1 MAIAYKL
8 FAVNK
13 KNRGKL
19 FPLYIN
25 TNTSTPIG
33 EWVDAESGTLI
44 NGKVKSKLG
53 LLCYR
58 PGWHLSDMPIAT
70 HMGIKDESGKIA
82 FMRPDVVW
90 CECEY
95 SDEINYQEEAD
106 QNGTI
111 NNKLIPRLA
120 YLKHIPY
127 NGFYKYKTNPNMF
140 GEWILAGAI
149 KVNRVLNDNE
159 VNNILIKN
167 NITPMERYGG
177 EMQLNEYGFVV

>member
-1 MAIAYKL
+1 MAVAYKL
-8 FAVNK
+8 FAINK
-13 KNRGKL
+13 KAKGKL

-33 EWVDAESGTLI
+33 EWVEAESGTLV

-70 HMGIKDESGKIA
+70 HMGVKDEKGKITY
-82 FMRPDVVW
+82 MRPDVVW

-95 SDEINYQEEAD
+95 SDEINYQEAAN
-106 QNGTI
+106 QNGTV
-111 NNKLIPRLA
+111 NGKLVPKLA
-120 YLKHIPY
+120 YLKQIPY
-127 NGFYKYKTNPNMF
+127 NGFYKYKTNPNML

-149 KVNRVLNDNE
+149 KVKKILSDNE
-159 VNNILIKN
+159 VNSILTSNDIV
-167 NITPMERYGG
+167 PMKRYGG
-177 EMQLNEYGFVV
+177 ELILSDYGS

>member
-8 FAVNK
+8 FAINK
-13 KNRGKL
+13 KAKGKL

-25 TNTSTPIG
+25 TNTYTPIG
-33 EWVDAESGTLI
+33 EWVEAASGTLI

-70 HMGIKDESGKIA
+70 HMGVKDNNGKIA
-82 FMRPDVVW
+82 YMRPDVVW

-95 SDEINYQEEAD
+95 SDEINYQEAAN
-106 QNGTI
+106 QNGI
-111 NNKLIPRLA
+111 VNGKFIPKLA
-120 YLKHIPY
+120 YLKEIPY
-127 NGFYKYKTNPNMF
+127 NGFYKYKTNLNMF

-149 KVNRVLNDNE
+149 KVKRILSDNE
-159 VNNILIKN
+159 VNGILISN
-167 NITPMERYGG
+167 GITPMKRYGG
-177 EMQLNEYGFVV
+177 ELMLSDYGF